1 MKKERFYRICHGAG
15 RGKRIFRADD
25 GYIYTVVTPAGS
37 IDFAIAKT
45 TYNAWDITHVAS
57 GLLACVNPYRT
68 KKDAV
73 QQLSDPDYLAAVQRI
88 ASGEQTKTCTQLLNI
103 HKFKLQAE

>member
-1 MKKERFYRICHGAG
+1 MKKARFFRICHGAE
-15 RGKRIFRADD
+15 RGKNYFRADD
-25 GYIYTVVTPAGS
+25 GYIYTVITPAGS

-45 TYNAWDITHVAS
+45 PYNAWDITHVAS
-57 GLLACVNPYRT
+57 GLLACVHPYRT

-73 QQLSDPDYLAAVQRI
+73 EQLSEIDYI
-88 ASGEQTKTCTQLLNI
+88 ATIVRLSGCEQTKTCMQLLNI